1 MVCHNVGALDYIIRP
16 GQAVGNLDRLDGLR
30 GKGGEGGMSHS
41 RRDFLGA
48 AVMLVARSAFG
59 APQVQQGGPPPKGD
73 VYPQDTV
80 TPRRP
85 GHRPDPRAVL
95 KANQEEIKKDVARLS
110 DIVAEL
116 QKSLDENDTKEVLSL
131 DVIHKTEEIEK
142 LAKQIRSLVTS

>member
-1 MVCHNVGALDYIIRP
+1 
-16 GQAVGNLDRLDGLR
+16 
-30 GKGGEGGMSHS
+30 MSHS

-48 AVMLVARSAFG
+48 AVTLVASSALG
-59 APQVQQGGPPPKGD
+59 APREQQGGPPPQGNA
-73 VYPQDTV
+73 YPQDTV

-95 KANQEEIKKDVARLS
+95 KANEDEIKKDVARLA

-131 DVIHKTEEIEK
+131 DVVHKTEEIEK

>member
-1 MVCHNVGALDYIIRP
+1 
-16 GQAVGNLDRLDGLR
+16 
-30 GKGGEGGMSHS
+30 MSHS

-48 AVMLVARSAFG
+48 AVTLVASSAFG
-59 APQVQQGGPPPKGD
+59 APRAQQGGPPPAGA
-73 VYPQDTV
+73 VYPQDTR

-85 GHRPDPRAVL
+85 DHKPDPRAVL

>member
-1 MVCHNVGALDYIIRP
+1 
-16 GQAVGNLDRLDGLR
+16 
-30 GKGGEGGMSHS
+30 MSHS

-48 AVMLVARSAFG
+48 AVTLVASSAFG
-59 APQVQQGGPPPKGD
+59 VPPEPQDGRPPQGSP
-73 VYPQDTV
+73 YPQDTA

-85 GHRPDPRAVL
+85 GHKPDPRAVL
-95 KANQEEIKKDVARLS
+95 KANQEEIKKDVARLA

-131 DVIHKTEEIEK
+131 DVVHKTEEIEK